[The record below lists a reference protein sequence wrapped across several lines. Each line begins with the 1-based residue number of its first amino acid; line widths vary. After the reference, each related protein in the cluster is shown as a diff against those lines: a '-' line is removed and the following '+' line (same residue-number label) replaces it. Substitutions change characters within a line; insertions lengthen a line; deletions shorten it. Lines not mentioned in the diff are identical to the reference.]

1 MMESTARRA
10 RNLDEVHVTGP
21 VGIREVAAR
30 AQVSVGTVSNVLN
43 KPELVSARTLELV
56 QATMDE
62 LGFVRNDLAR
72 QLRMGG
78 GTTLGM
84 IVLNVANPFWAELA
98 HACEAA
104 AETHG
109 HTVIFGSSDQLDG
122 REDRYID
129 LFEEQRVRG
138 MLIAPL
144 DGATERMNRLT
155 RRGMPLVLFDIH
167 AADGDVCSVALDGDV
182 GGYLA
187 VKHLLDTGRRRVA
200 FLGGPLHQVEDR
212 WKGALRAIDEVDGA
226 TLTHFDTA
234 DQTIADGRAMGDLI
248 AGLSGDARPDAIFGA
263 NDLLA
268 LGAMQSLVLADGVHV
283 PRDMAIVGYDDID
296 YAASAIVPLTTIHQ
310 PREALATEAVRLV
323 LDHAANGGVHEHEHL
338 LLPPRLIVRASTAR

>member
-1 MMESTARRA
+1 M
-10 RNLDEVHVTGP
+10 TGP

-248 AGLSGDARPDAIFGA
+248 AGLPGDSRPDAIFGA

-283 PRDMAIVGYDDID
+283 PRDIAIVGYDDID

>member
-1 MMESTARRA
+1 M
-10 RNLDEVHVTGP
+10 TGP
-21 VGIREVAAR
+21 VGIREVAER
-30 AQVSVGTVSNVLN
+30 AGVSFGTVSNVLN
-43 KPELVSARTLELV
+43 KPELVSARTLALV

-84 IVLNVANPFWAELA
+84 IVLNVANPFWADLA

-104 AETHG
+104 AEAQG

-167 AADGDVCSVALDGDV
+167 AAGGDVCSVALDGDV

-200 FLGGPLHQVEDR
+200 FLGGPLHQVQDR
-212 WKGALRAIDEVDGA
+212 WEGAQRAVSEVAGA

-234 DQTIADGRAMGDLI
+234 DQTIADGRAMGELI
-248 AGLSGDARPDAIFGA
+248 ADLPDQSRPDSIFGA

-268 LGAMQSLVLADGVHV
+268 LGAMQSLVLADGVQV
-283 PRDMAIVGYDDID
+283 PRDIAIVGYDDID

-310 PREALATEAVRLV
+310 PRQELATEAVRLV
-323 LDHAANGGVHEHEHL
+323 LDHAATGGAHEHEHL
-338 LLPPRLIVRASTAR
+338 LLPPRLVVRESTDL

>member
-1 MMESTARRA
+1 MAERA
-10 RNLDEVHVTGP
+10 N
-21 VGIREVAAR
+21 
-30 AQVSVGTVSNVLN
+30 VSVGTVSNVLN
-43 KPELVSARTLELV
+43 KPELVSARTLALV
-56 QATMDE
+56 QSTMDE

-104 AETHG
+104 AEVQG

-167 AADGDVCSVALDGDV
+167 AAGGDVCSVALDGNV

-212 WKGALRAIDEVDGA
+212 WEGAQRAISEVADA

-234 DQTIADGRAMGDLI
+234 DQTIADGRAMGELI
-248 AGLSGDARPDAIFGA
+248 ADLPEHARPDSIFGA

-268 LGAMQSLVLADGVHV
+268 LGAMQSLVLADGVQV
-283 PRDMAIVGYDDID
+283 PRDIAIVGYDDID

-310 PREALATEAVRLV
+310 PRQALATEAVRLV
-323 LDHAANGGVHEHEHL
+323 LDHAATGGAHEHEHL
-338 LLPPRLIVRASTAR
+338 LLPPQLVVRESTAR